1 MPEFHSGGH
10 CNALAL
16 TQEQMKEVLTEL
28 RACSKLSAQ
37 IITGLQRCYRAVAAD
52 SENSAQNAIAIAEVL
67 REESALRI
75 VDWDYDIINR
85 AEMLLR
91 ANQAAAAKNESRLK
105 HN

>member
-10 CNALAL
+10 CDALAL

-52 SENSAQNAIAIAEVL
+52 SETL
-67 REESALRI
+67 RKTLS
-75 VDWDYDIINR
+75 
-85 AEMLLR
+85 
-91 ANQAAAAKNESRLK
+91 Q
-105 HN
+105 

>member
-1 MPEFHSGGH
+1 VLETVCSDHH
-10 CNALAL
+10 RLAEML
-16 TQEQMKEVLTEL
+16 P
-28 RACSKLSAQ
+28 CSR
-37 IITGLQRCYRAVAAD
+37 GRQR
-52 SENSAQNAIAIAEVL
+52 NSAQNAIAIAEVL

-91 ANQAAAAKNESRLK
+91 ANRAAAAKNKSRLK